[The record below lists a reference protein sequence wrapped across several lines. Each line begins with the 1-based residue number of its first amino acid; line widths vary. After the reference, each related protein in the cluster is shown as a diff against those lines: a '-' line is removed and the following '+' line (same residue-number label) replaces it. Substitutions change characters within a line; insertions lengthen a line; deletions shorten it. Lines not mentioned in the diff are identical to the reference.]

1 MITIRIIGNNDFDE
15 PQHKRL
21 LKGEFMDV
29 NKPAFKTTDEYI
41 KQFSPEVQELLT
53 KVRNVIKE
61 AVPEATEKIS
71 YQMPTFYLHENLVH
85 FAVNKHH
92 IGLYPTPSGVEAFK
106 DQLTSYKT
114 SKAAIQFPI
123 EQPLPF
129 ELISEIAK
137 YRASESRAKA
147 EAKKKK

>member
-1 MITIRIIGNNDFDE
+1 
-15 PQHKRL
+15 
-21 LKGEFMDV
+21 MDV

-71 YQMPTFYLHENLVH
+71 YQMPTFYLYENLVH

-106 DQLTSYKT
+106 DRIDL
-114 SKAAIQFPI
+114 
-123 EQPLPF
+123 L
-129 ELISEIAK
+129 
-137 YRASESRAKA
+137 
-147 EAKKKK
+147 

>member
-1 MITIRIIGNNDFDE
+1 MEITKHFDE
-15 PQHKRL
+15 QHHNRL
-21 LKGEFMDV
+21 RKGEIMDV

-85 FAVNKHH
+85 FA
-92 IGLYPTPSGVEAFK
+92 
-106 DQLTSYKT
+106 
-114 SKAAIQFPI
+114 
-123 EQPLPF
+123 
-129 ELISEIAK
+129 
-137 YRASESRAKA
+137 R
-147 EAKKKK
+147 

>member
-1 MITIRIIGNNDFDE
+1 
-15 PQHKRL
+15 
-21 LKGEFMDV
+21 MDV
-29 NKPAFKTTDEYI
+29 NKPAFKTMDEYI

-71 YQMPTFYLHENLVH
+71 YQMPTFYLYENLVH

-106 DQLTSYKT
+106 DELTSYKT

-123 EQPLPF
+123 DQPLPF

-137 YRASESRAKA
+137 YRASESRDKA

>member
-15 PQHKRL
+15 PHHNRL
-21 LKGEFMDV
+21 RKGEFMDE

-123 EQPLPF
+123 DQPLPL